1 MTDRDR
7 YCHDHSKYDCQQCAD
22 EILSL
27 GIQADKDEIASLR
40 RQLAELPQAVMR
52 ASITAYKEALNGIE
66 AHPGNTKH
74 EQEAWEWGLADR
86 RKLR

>member
-1 MTDRDR
+1 MSGADR
-7 YCHDHSKYDCQQCAD
+7 YCYEHRQYDCKICLDNLIA
-22 EILSL
+22 L
-27 GIQADKDEIASLR
+27 GIQSDKDEIASLR

-66 AHPGNTKH
+66 AHPGNTPH
-74 EQEAWEWGLADR
+74 EQAAWEWGLADR